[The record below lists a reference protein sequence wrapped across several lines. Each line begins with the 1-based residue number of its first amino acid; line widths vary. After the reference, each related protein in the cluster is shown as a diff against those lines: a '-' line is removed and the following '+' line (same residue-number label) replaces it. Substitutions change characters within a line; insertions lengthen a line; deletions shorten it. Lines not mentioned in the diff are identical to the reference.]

1 VDAPKRFTDHGLTQN
16 TADGSRLVRPC
27 NEPSFDIVRRA
38 KRRKLKGAI
47 CIPLI
52 RTLTETEARF
62 LLRYLQGQ
70 QHLQDRHC
78 VSTHNVDEIT
88 LSFLMTIS
96 RADAKWLRRRYNRV
110 SQGWPTV
117 SCLKKSLSNR
127 SVFEPGRSVPEIL
140 PSTEMSGGQRPA
152 HGPVSRSD
160 PIWGPLLWESP
171 FGASTE

>member
-1 VDAPKRFTDHGLTQN
+1 VDAPNRFTDHGLTQN
-16 TADGSRLVRPC
+16 TPDGSRLVRPC
-27 NEPSFDIVRRA
+27 NEPSFDIVQRV
-38 KRRKLKGAI
+38 KRRKPKGAI

-62 LLRYLQGQ
+62 LLRSLQGQ
-70 QHLQDRHC
+70 QHLQDRDY

-88 LSFLMTIS
+88 ISFLMTIS
-96 RADAKWLRRRYNRV
+96 CADANRLRRRYNRV

-117 SCLKKSLSNR
+117 SCLKKSLSNC

-140 PSTEMSGGQRPA
+140 PSTEISDGQRPA
-152 HGPVSRSD
+152 DGPVPRSD

-171 FGASTE
+171 FGVSTE